1 MEKERKT
8 RTLINNLT
16 KGIQVNISFRLVD
29 FISSFMLTDLFQ
41 VVFKTLTSVEFIN
54 YLIASVIAGA
64 IASVVLVQILS
75 SLH

>member
-1 MEKERKT
+1 MGYGLEGALKFGFYETFK
-8 RTLINNLT
+8 
-16 KGIQVNISFRLVD
+16 
-29 FISSFMLTDLFQ
+29 